1 MAELPLGR
9 ATFGPLRVT
18 QAGRGVVFVDEL
30 LRREREA
37 GAREEREAAVE
48 WLRDQGPMGSALADD
63 IQAGE
68 HRKAGGGV

>member
-1 MAELPLGR
+1 MAELPIER

-18 QAGRGVVFVDEL
+18 QAGRVVFVDEL

-48 WLRDQGPMGSALADD
+48 WLRDQGPTGSALADD